1 MLTVAV
7 DFLIGT
13 LLAVM
18 CWQHVLCIS
27 CVAVASGKATMRAAV
42 LLMLQLHGSW
52 SIATSLM

>member
-7 DFLIGT
+7 DLRIST

-27 CVAVASGKATMRAAV
+27 FVAVASGKATLRAAV

-52 SIATSLM
+52 SSGTSLM